1 MVVELVSVGTE
12 LLLGNIVN
20 TNTQYLAEQCALLGL
35 SLYHQSVVGDN
46 HDRLAEVVKTA
57 LGRSDV
63 VILTGGLG
71 PTEDDLT
78 KEVCAEVMG
87 YKLVEKTT
95 TKMRKSHLKLP
106 TAMTGG
112 STPKEFP
119 APMLLSARKERS
131 FRTGYLK
138 KPVPWLPG
146 ILRDAPMKR

>member
-87 YKLVEKTT
+87 YKLVEDPHT
-95 TKMRKSHLKLP
+95 REHLEQFFKNNIYKEIP
-106 TAMTGG
+106 DNNWKQAM
-112 STPKEFP
+112 
-119 APMLLSARKERS
+119 
-131 FRTGYLK
+131 
-138 KPVPWLPG
+138 VPEGAL
-146 ILRDAPMKR
+146 ILVITMAWRRD